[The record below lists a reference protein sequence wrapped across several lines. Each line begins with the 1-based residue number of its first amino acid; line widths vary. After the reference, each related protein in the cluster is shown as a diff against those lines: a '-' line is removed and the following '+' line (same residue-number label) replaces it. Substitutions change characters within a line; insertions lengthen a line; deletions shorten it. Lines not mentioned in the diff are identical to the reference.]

1 MVTTII
7 NCLIAGIL
15 GALAIVIVSEIVDSF
30 VITDPILTVIVP
42 IIPVV
47 IGVVVIVS
55 MFMLLTR
62 IQAG

>member
-7 NCLIAGIL
+7 NCLVAGIL

-30 VITDPILTVIVP
+30 ALTDPILAVIVP

-47 IGVVVIVS
+47 IGVVVIVG

-62 IQAG
+62 LQAG

>member
-7 NCLIAGIL
+7 NCLVAGIL
-15 GALAIVIVSEIVDSF
+15 GALAIVIVANIVEEM
-30 VITDPILTVIVP
+30 VVEDPILLVIMP

-47 IGVVVIVS
+47 IGVVVIVG

-62 IQAG
+62 LQGA

>member
-7 NCLIAGIL
+7 NCLVAGIL
-15 GALAIVIVSEIVDSF
+15 GALAIVIVSEIVDQF
-30 VITDPILTVIVP
+30 ELTDPILAVIVP

-47 IGVVVIVS
+47 IGVVVIVG

-62 IQAG
+62 LQAG